1 MTDKILLGK
10 LKSGA
15 GTFADGENI
24 WLTKQEWACGWYWSF
39 GYLGNSKCHFHFD
52 SLLYIKDS
60 KGSVKYTASD
70 LFESTNISDKEWW
83 VMRDLFVQAYALQ
96 KAAEVYRYGGHQS
109 TLVGVTDLIKDDDMA
124 KRLNADLEK
133 TLNTLWDYTCKAIE
147 KKEEVAA

>member
-1 MTDKILLGK
+1 MTKILLGK
-10 LKSGA
+10 LKADA
-15 GTFADGENI
+15 GTSADGENV
-24 WLTKQEWACGWYWSF
+24 WLTKHEWSCNWYWSF
-39 GYLGNSKCHFHFD
+39 GWVGNKNCHFHFD
-52 SLLYIKDS
+52 SLLCIKDG
-60 KGSVKYTASD
+60 KGSVKYTASE

-83 VMRDLFVQAYALQ
+83 VMRDLFVQSYALK

-109 TLVGVTDLIKDDDMA
+109 TVVGVTDLIRDDDMA